1 MNEDKILGA
10 GLMKDAIRYKEIIAY
25 KETCTDPFVKQII
38 RRFLGANN
46 ANGSLFAQLRKT
58 WEQCKRLQD
67 AIKDHKKKHFLEG
80 YSSQCNEANLELW
93 ELVNDDLEKI
103 KPKRREYKSGPINHQ
118 QEEGK

>member
-1 MNEDKILGA
+1 
-10 GLMKDAIRYKEIIAY
+10 MKSEMKVEEIIAY

-67 AIKDHKKKHFLEG
+67 AIKEHKKKHFSEG

-103 KPKRREYKSGPINHQ
+103 KPKRREYKSGPTNHQ

>member
-67 AIKDHKKKHFLEG
+67 AIKEHKKKHYSEG

-93 ELVNDDLEKI
+93 SHVNDDLESI
-103 KPKRREYKSGPINHQ
+103 KPTRRAH
-118 QEEGK
+118 